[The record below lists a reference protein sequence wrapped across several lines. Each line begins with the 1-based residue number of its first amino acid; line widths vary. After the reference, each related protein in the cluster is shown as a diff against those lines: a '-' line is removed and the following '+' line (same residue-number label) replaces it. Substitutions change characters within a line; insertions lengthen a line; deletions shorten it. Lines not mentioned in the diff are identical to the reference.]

1 MYNSLNLLYIHKYP
15 LPFRPPYPHPIS
27 ISSLS
32 RGRSLFLSPE
42 LSVSSA
48 FLSII
53 SLAPSFYSQAPWG
66 ERGGSKTRRKLSSQ
80 RAENGPIKAT
90 GLLRQPNQEEA
101 KIAPGGPSWKDKQ
114 RKREKGQDE
123 GRVPSQRVSWP
134 DREARGRGW
143 G

>member
-1 MYNSLNLLYIHKYP
+1 M
-15 LPFRPPYPHPIS
+15 
-27 ISSLS
+27 
-32 RGRSLFLSPE
+32 G
-42 LSVSSA
+42 
-48 FLSII
+48 
-53 SLAPSFYSQAPWG
+53 G
-66 ERGGSKTRRKLSSQ
+66 GGGSKTRRKLSSQ

-90 GLLRQPNQEEA
+90 RLLRQPNQEEA

-123 GRVPSQRVSWP
+123 GRVPSPRVSWP